1 MLVEKKLVEK
11 DDSLKVL
18 RVHRRGLGARLKYSR
33 FTPRLYCYLNIILRI
48 YFDIFLNFH
57 YLILTL

>member
-48 YFDIFLNFH
+48 YFDIFF
-57 YLILTL
+57 